1 MSPNEPAS
9 TGDDAAKAR
18 HQYHDLRVRRIVRE
32 TADASSIVFEIPAG
46 VTDLFRYQAGQFL
59 TLQLPYQGKT
69 LYRCY
74 SLASSPVT
82 EQEHKVTV
90 KRVAD
95 GRISNWIND
104 NLKEGD
110 VVKVLPP
117 GGMFVLG
124 DRQTDLVLFAGGSG
138 ITPVISII
146 KTALATTSRSLRL
159 LYANRDEDCIIFAA
173 ELDDLVARNPGRLE
187 VVHRLDVRDGFIDD
201 GAVRRAIADRIGAEF
216 YICGPGPFMDTVEKT
231 LVDAGTD
238 PTFIHIERFS
248 SLEDEGEVAGA
259 GVAERSVTVWLDGA
273 GTAVGVREGETVLH
287 ACKRQGMEPPFSC
300 ESGFCG
306 CCMARLKKG
315 SVHMLHN
322 DFLSAQEVGEG
333 WILTCQ
339 SVPDTDDCEVEYPD

>member
-1 MSPNEPAS
+1 MSPNEPS
-9 TGDDAAKAR
+9 SSGDDAAKAR
-18 HQYHDLRVRRIVRE
+18 HHYHDLRVRRIVRE
-32 TADASSIVFEIPAG
+32 TADASSIVFEIPPKLR
-46 VTDLFRYQAGQFL
+46 DLFAYQAGQFL
-59 TLQLPYQGKT
+59 TLQLPYQGRT

-74 SLASSPVT
+74 SLASCPVT
-82 EQEHKVTV
+82 ETEHKVTV

-124 DRQTDLVLFAGGSG
+124 PRDVDLVLLAGGSG

-146 KTALATTSRSLRL
+146 KTALATTRRSLRL
-159 LYANRDEDCIIFAA
+159 IYANRDEDCIIFRG
-173 ELDDLVARNPGRLE
+173 ELDDLAARNPDRLQ
-187 VVHRLDVRDGFIDD
+187 VIHRLDVRDGFIDD
-201 GAVRRAIADRIGAEF
+201 AAVRRYIADRIGAEF

-231 LVDAGTD
+231 LVAAGVA
-238 PTFIHIERFS
+238 PEFIHIERFS
-248 SLEDEGEVAGA
+248 SLEDEGEVAGE
-259 GVAERSVTVWLDGA
+259 GIAERPVQVFLDGA
-273 GTAVGVREGETVLH
+273 RTTVGVREGETVLH

-322 DFLSAQEVGEG
+322 DFLSAGEIGEG